1 MSKEKKTAAVFG
13 MLFIL
18 LIILLKTVDVAPV
31 GPEGTNVGL
40 SSLNMAAR
48 GTADAGGPWY
58 KISSMLGYIAILAG
72 LIFPLAAFVQA
83 IRRRS
88 VQKLDRELKAMIL
101 LDAALA
107 FVYVLFEV
115 VIVNY
120 RPVIMEGEAHPEA
133 SFPSSHT
140 MLACVILGSIAMVL
154 DKYIK
159 NTGLRNFLKVL
170 CVLLAAAIVI
180 TRFLSGV
187 HWLTDIIGALLIS
200 GCLLGMFA
208 DLVKNPR
215 G

>member
-1 MSKEKKTAAVFG
+1 MNKEKKTAAVFG
-13 MLFIL
+13 ILFIV

-31 GPEGTNVGL
+31 GPEGTDVGL
-40 SSLNMAAR
+40 SSLNLALR
-48 GTADAGGPWY
+48 EVSTADGPWY
-58 KISSMLGYIAILAG
+58 KISSILGYLAILAG
-72 LIFPLAAFVQA
+72 LIFPAAALVQA
-83 IRRRS
+83 VRRKS

-120 RPVIMEGEAHPEA
+120 RPVIMEGEVHPEA

-140 MLACVILGSIAMVL
+140 MLACVILGSITMVL

-159 NTGLRNFLKVL
+159 NTGLCYFLKVI
-170 CVLLAAAIVI
+170 CVLLAAVIVI

-187 HWLTDIIGALLIS
+187 HWFTDIIGALLIS
-200 GCLLGMFA
+200 GCLLGLFA
-208 DLVKNPR
+208 DLIKEP
-215 G
+215 GE

>member
-1 MSKEKKTAAVFG
+1 MSKEKKTAAFFG

-208 DLVKNPR
+208 DLIKNPR

>member
-159 NTGLRNFLKVL
+159 NTGLRYFLKVL

>member
-1 MSKEKKTAAVFG
+1 MNKEKKTAAVFG
-13 MLFIL
+13 ILFIV

-31 GPEGTNVGL
+31 GPEGTDVGL
-40 SSLNMAAR
+40 SSLNLALREASK
-48 GTADAGGPWY
+48 ADGPWY
-58 KISSMLGYIAILAG
+58 KISSILGYLAILAG
-72 LIFPLAAFVQA
+72 LIFPAAALAQA
-83 IRRRS
+83 VRRKS

-120 RPVIMEGEAHPEA
+120 RPVIMEGEVHPEA

-140 MLACVILGSIAMVL
+140 MLACVILGSITMVL

-159 NTGLRNFLKVL
+159 NIGLRYFLKVL
-170 CVLLAAAIVI
+170 CVLLAAVIVI

-187 HWLTDIIGALLIS
+187 HWFTDIIGALLIS
-200 GCLLGMFA
+200 GCLLGLFA
-208 DLVKNPR
+208 DLIKEP
-215 G
+215 GE

>member
-1 MSKEKKTAAVFG
+1 MNKEKKTAAVFG
-13 MLFIL
+13 ILFIV

-31 GPEGTNVGL
+31 GPEGTKVGF
-40 SSLNMAAR
+40 SSLNMALREAA
-48 GTADAGGPWY
+48 TADGPWY
-58 KISSMLGYIAILAG
+58 KISSVLGYLAILAG
-72 LIFPLAAFVQA
+72 LIFPVAALVQA
-83 IRRRS
+83 IQRRS
-88 VQKLDRELKAMIL
+88 VRKVDRELKAMIF

-120 RPVIMEGEAHPEA
+120 RPVIMEGEIHPEA

-140 MLACVILGSIAMVL
+140 MLACVILGSIAMAL

-170 CVLLAAAIVI
+170 CVLMAAVIVI

-187 HWLTDIIGALLIS
+187 HWFTDIIGALLIS
-200 GCLLGMFA
+200 GCLLGLFS
-208 DLVKNPR
+208 DLIKEP
-215 G
+215 GE